1 MMQDIISKATSLGT
15 SGRSTPTGTS
25 RSRFSG
31 TGSKT
36 SSFLASLN
44 PARWGRSPNNSSHAE
59 RQFQKA
65 RFMYMYTI
73 EKKKLYYN

>member
-15 SGRSTPTGTS
+15 SGRSTPTSSS

-31 TGSKT
+31 AGSKT

-44 PARWGRSPNNSSHAE
+44 PARWGRSPNNSSTHAE
-59 RQFQKA
+59 RQFQKVTST
-65 RFMYMYTI
+65 FFI
-73 EKKKLYYN
+73 LGLY